1 VHRVYQGGAASVLP
15 LQLLQVGAADLKG
28 GNPSG
33 RVLDPNAAQCGALA
47 QEKGADID
55 VRGLVGGDSS
65 SPPLDLHD

>member
-1 VHRVYQGGAASVLP
+1 MNGVYQGGAASVLP

-33 RVLDPNAAQCGALA
+33 RVLDPDAAQCGALA

-55 VRGLVGGDSS
+55 VRGLVRGDGS
-65 SPPLDLHD
+65 SPPLGRHD